1 MCQID
6 GPEAVP
12 SGLLAGRPL
21 EVLRDQYRY
30 DLFQDDPPFMERH
43 VIDHEFGG
51 FLCNTDRDGTN
62 LTMEKMAWFEGRG
75 IWVYSFLYNHFN
87 REDKHLEIA
96 RKSVEFILKVRPSGK
111 GVFWPKRFTRQG
123 DPLTPPDPELYG
135 DIFIAEGLW
144 GLPRATG
151 EVRYWDLARELLSN
165 AVDAYDQSD
174 YFADIGKTYL
184 GGDACPF
191 PGARIQ
197 GVWMVL
203 LNVASQML
211 MVRHEPGVDA
221 IACRA
226 LDAVMN
232 YHYNPAFRLNNELL
246 NHDLSRPQNE
256 YGQLVYTGHAIETL
270 WMVLYEAVRR
280 KDKKLFDLA
289 AERFRFHVEVAW
301 DDVYGG
307 VFRNLQNVDQNVWS
321 LDKVLWAQEEVLIGD
336 LCIVEHAGKAWA
348 REMFS
353 RMFSYVQEKYPLRR
367 HGLPLWIFSAD
378 RKVYIRTALKPNRE
392 LPSPEAF
399 DAESPGH

>member
-1 MCQID
+1 
-6 GPEAVP
+6 
-12 SGLLAGRPL
+12 
-21 EVLRDQYRY
+21 
-30 DLFQDDPPFMERH
+30 
-43 VIDHEFGG
+43 
-51 FLCNTDRDGTN
+51 
-62 LTMEKMAWFEGRG
+62 
-75 IWVYSFLYNHFN
+75 
-87 REDKHLEIA
+87 
-96 RKSVEFILKVRPSGK
+96 
-111 GVFWPKRFTRQG
+111 
-123 DPLTPPDPELYG
+123 
-135 DIFIAEGLW
+135 
-144 GLPRATG
+144 
-151 EVRYWDLARELLSN
+151 
-165 AVDAYDQSD
+165 
-174 YFADIGKTYL
+174 
-184 GGDACPF
+184 
-191 PGARIQ
+191 
-197 GVWMVL
+197 MVL

-378 RKVYIRTALKPNRE
+378 RKFDIRTALKPNRE